1 MEEYEHP
8 TYEEMISTIMN
19 ILKEMNQWNIN
30 QETLIQTKELLE
42 YEKIPLIGINS
53 KFDELIVSLTIAVS
67 DD

>member
-1 MEEYEHP
+1 
-8 TYEEMISTIMN
+8 MN
-19 ILKEMNQWNIN
+19 KLKEMNQWNIN

-42 YEKIPLIGINS
+42 FEKIPLIGINS